1 VLNNKIDQMIAALN
15 NVMGVI
21 NGKLRLKADKTEIYS
36 RSYLDDPLSTL
47 GANTATANKLKV
59 ARTITLGRDANGSVS
74 FDGSGNVTLQVTIPA
89 LDDKADTID
98 TLTPAQIDARIKQL
112 IGVAPEVLDTFE
124 ELAKALG
131 NDPYFAAT
139 MTAELAKKANANQ
152 VYSITA
158 ADAQFLTKRGKA
170 ADTTLFGGNAP
181 AHYATSGQISTLEQ
195 EIADGFTRLAASFND
210 AANTINGS

>member
-1 VLNNKIDQMIAALN
+1 MLNNKIDQLIAALN

-98 TLTPAQIDARIKQL
+98 TLT
-112 IGVAPEVLDTFE
+112 
-124 ELAKALG
+124 
-131 NDPYFAAT
+131 
-139 MTAELAKKANANQ
+139 
-152 VYSITA
+152 
-158 ADAQFLTKRGKA
+158 
-170 ADTTLFGGNAP
+170 
-181 AHYATSGQISTLEQ
+181 
-195 EIADGFTRLAASFND
+195 
-210 AANTINGS
+210 